1 MMHVHTC
8 EEVLGLLYILED
20 LEVQYSAV
28 LVPDNDVKS
37 GLFLSSEH
45 IFLYNHEH
53 KLHKSITTTIRFC
66 LQERQTNRQKKLESN
81 QAQNGRILFN

>member
-37 GLFLSSEH
+37 GLSLSSKH
-45 IFLYNHEH
+45 IFLFNNKHE
-53 KLHKSITTTIRFC
+53 LHKYITRIIRF
-66 LQERQTNRQKKLESN
+66 
-81 QAQNGRILFN
+81 

>member
-37 GLFLSSEH
+37 GLSLSSEH
-45 IFLYNHEH
+45 IFLFNNKHE
-53 KLHKSITTTIRFC
+53 LHKYITRIIRF
-66 LQERQTNRQKKLESN
+66 
-81 QAQNGRILFN
+81 